1 MTMDLSESKKV
12 HCTLVSIFL
21 ERSLVNHLDE
31 AIIGESLV
39 EGVKSSDNET
49 LEEIEAIFENSN
61 NDSSN
66 NEGKE
71 FLHFDKVMYF
81 LSLFWAQ

>member
-1 MTMDLSESKKV
+1 MSNDHGPIRVQEGP
-12 HCTLVSIFL
+12 HYCTLVSIFL

-39 EGVKSSDNET
+39 EQVNYSDNET

-61 NDSSN
+61 TDSSN
-66 NEGKE
+66 NKGKE
-71 FLHFDKVMYF
+71 LRQFL
-81 LSLFWAQ
+81 